1 MKTKKNLD
9 FFFDRFVIE
18 QGNSGPNFMLIAHSY
33 QKILGVG
40 HIDPHVGHMRDLK
53 GSEQVGLMTFW

>member
-1 MKTKKNLD
+1 MKTKRNLD

-40 HIDPHVGHMRDLK
+40 HIDPT
-53 GSEQVGLMTFW
+53 SAI